1 MSPPHTSRR
10 EPWQSSKVGQ
20 NGVTTKKPLG
30 LWPHDP
36 GTETTTGRPPLT
48 SKMMTMIGTWDTTL
62 LHRLR
67 KVQGGVRYD
76 SAHHQEDDHGMLP
89 NA

>member
-1 MSPPHTSRR
+1 
-10 EPWQSSKVGQ
+10 
-20 NGVTTKKPLG
+20 
-30 LWPHDP
+30 
-36 GTETTTGRPPLT
+36 
-48 SKMMTMIGTWDTTL
+48 MMTMIGTWDTTL